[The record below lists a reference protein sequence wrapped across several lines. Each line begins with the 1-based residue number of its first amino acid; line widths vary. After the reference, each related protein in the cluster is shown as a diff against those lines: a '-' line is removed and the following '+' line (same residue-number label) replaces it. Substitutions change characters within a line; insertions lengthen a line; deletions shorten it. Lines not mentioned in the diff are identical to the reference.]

1 MKPASD
7 IDSCK
12 ASEIDD
18 LEKKQPVK
26 AFKILLS
33 EEERRDKTFFSVQ
46 NFINKSP

>member
-12 ASEIDD
+12 TSEIDD